1 MGVDAWLEVDG
12 ARLRYRDDGAGHP
25 LLCIHGWALDLDV
38 WEPQVATL
46 SRHYRLLRFD
56 RRGYG
61 LSTGAPSL
69 DADERDAA
77 ALLDRLHVGSAA
89 LIGASHGARV
99 ALRLARSL
107 PGRFTGVVLDGP
119 PDEVGS
125 GRGALTHEVPLDEY
139 RALARSGDMAAVRRR
154 WSSHAFTQLAT
165 GDATAHALLGA
176 MLARYP
182 GHDLLQASSA
192 APTPVSDFRAL
203 TLPILVLNGEHDLAS
218 RGAAGA
224 ALAAALPNAVRRVI
238 AGAAHLPNLDNPSA
252 YALAVHQFLTECL
265 SARTPPPRPP

>member
-1 MGVDAWLEVDG
+1 VDAWLEVDG

-46 SRHYRLLRFD
+46 SSRYRLLRFD

-69 DADERDAA
+69 DADVRDAI
-77 ALLDRLHVGSAA
+77 ALLDHLRVGSAA

-99 ALRLARSL
+99 ALRLGLSA

-119 PDEVGS
+119 PDEVGR
-125 GRGALTHEVPLDEY
+125 GRGALTDEVPLAQY
-139 RALARSGDMAAVRRR
+139 RALARGGDLAAVRRL
-154 WSSHAFTQLAT
+154 WSSHPFTQLAT
-165 GDATAHALLGA
+165 RDPTTQALLAA

-182 GHDLLQASSA
+182 GNDLLQASSA
-192 APTPVSDFRAL
+192 APSLVTNLRAL
-203 TLPILVLNGEHDLAS
+203 VLPILVLNGEHDLAS
-218 RGAAGA
+218 RRAAGA
-224 ALAAALPNAVRRVI
+224 ALAAALPNAARRVI
-238 AGAAHLPNLDNPSA
+238 AGAAHLSNLDNPSA
-252 YALAVHQFLTECL
+252 YALAVQQFLTQCL
-265 SARTPPPRPP
+265 SAWTPSPRTP